1 MIYHETGCKWRHSS
15 CAITLRCLRETKT
28 QLHSHSRSHTNTTI
42 SIIRAIIIQPD
53 SSLPQ
58 YLDRED
64 SSVQKNKSS
73 PSTCSPAFSKCSR
86 IILICASS
94 SAVPFVCIFLRK
106 SFFPFF
112 KNTLFIYVSN
122 AKRFKKKKKG
132 TRLAQRGRV
141 PPPAAPVFQ
150 FKRMWKDW
158 WEVK

>member
-94 SAVPFVCIFLRK
+94 SAAPFVCIFLRK
-106 SFFPFF
+106 SFFLSLKILYSYMSP
-112 KNTLFIYVSN
+112 TQSD
-122 AKRFKKKKKG
+122 FKKKKKG